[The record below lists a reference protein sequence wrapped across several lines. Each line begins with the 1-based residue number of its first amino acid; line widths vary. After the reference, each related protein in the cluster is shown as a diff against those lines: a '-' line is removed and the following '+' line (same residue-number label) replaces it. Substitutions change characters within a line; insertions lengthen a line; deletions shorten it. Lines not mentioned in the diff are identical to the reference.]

1 MAFTQ
6 STSEL
11 MSMSIDDPLKI
22 IIKDLDELY
31 AAYMPFIRNGGILI
45 PTTQNFKMGEL
56 LNVRLK
62 IFGELAE
69 LSFLGKVIWK
79 TPVKSENQKP
89 CGIGIQFMKEDNG
102 VTKASIEKHFANNLL
117 TNKPTFTI

>member
-1 MAFTQ
+1 
-6 STSEL
+6 
-11 MSMSIDDPLKI
+11 MSIDNPLQI
-22 IIKDLDELY
+22 SIKDLNELHS
-31 AAYMPFIRNGGILI
+31 AYMPFISNGGVFT
-45 PTTQNFKMGEL
+45 PTTQNVKMGEL

-62 IFGELAE
+62 LFDEVSE
-69 LSFLGKVIWK
+69 LSFLGKIIWRN
-79 TPVKSENQKP
+79 PVKTENQKP

>member
-79 TPVKSENQKP
+79 TPVKSENQ
-89 CGIGIQFMKEDNG
+89 
-102 VTKASIEKHFANNLL
+102 
-117 TNKPTFTI
+117 

>member
-31 AAYMPFIRNGGILI
+31 AASMPFIRNGGILI

-102 VTKASIEKHFANNLL
+102 ETKASIESHFDNNLKL
-117 TNKPTFTI
+117 KDQHL